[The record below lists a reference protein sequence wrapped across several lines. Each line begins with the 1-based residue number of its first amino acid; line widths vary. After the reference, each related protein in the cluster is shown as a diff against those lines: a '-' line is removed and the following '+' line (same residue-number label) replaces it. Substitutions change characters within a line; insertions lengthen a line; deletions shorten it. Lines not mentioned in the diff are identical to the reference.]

1 MTMTFDRRE
10 ISRRSVLGGAAAL
23 AAMPSAVLAQK
34 KSAFDRIRDEIGG
47 RLGLAVY
54 DSGTG
59 RRFFDGAE
67 ARFAMCS
74 TFKVPLAAAVL
85 ARADRGEIDLSRE
98 IRFSEADLLDYAPV
112 VKANLS
118 RGALPIEALLE
129 AAVTMSDNSAAN
141 LVFGQIS
148 GPRGL
153 TQFIRSTG
161 DTLTRSDRDEP
172 TLNNVRNGE
181 VRDTTTPQ
189 AMLWLLNALLLGET
203 LSPAARAKLTGWM
216 EASPTGKDRLRAG
229 LPKSWRVG
237 DKTGTSGE
245 GYVHDVAIATPPG
258 RKPILITCYMDAP
271 MLPAA
276 KANAAHAKV
285 SELVGLLFG

>member
-1 MTMTFDRRE
+1 MTPTRRQL
-10 ISRRSVLGGAAAL
+10 IAGAAAL
-23 AAMPSAVLAQK
+23 AAMPSAALAQK
-34 KSAFDRIRDEIGG
+34 KSALDRIRDETGG

-85 ARADRGEIDLSRE
+85 ARADRGEIDLKRE

-112 VKANLS
+112 VKANLT
-118 RGALPIEALLE
+118 RGALSIDALLE
-129 AAVTMSDNSAAN
+129 AAVVMSDNAAAN

-153 TQFIRSTG
+153 TKFIRSAG
-161 DTLTRSDRDEP
+161 DAITRSDRDEP

-189 AMLWLLNALLLGET
+189 AMLWLLNALLLGEA
-203 LSPAARAKLTGWM
+203 LSPASRAKLIGWM

-229 LPKSWRVG
+229 LPKSWRAG
-237 DKTGTSGE
+237 DKTGTSGD
-245 GYVHDVAIATPPG
+245 GYVHDVAIVTPPG
-258 RKPILITCYMDAP
+258 RKPILITCYIDAP
-271 MLPAA
+271 GLDLA
-276 KANAAHAKV
+276 KANAAHAKIG
-285 SELVGLLFG
+285 ELVGLLFA

>member
-1 MTMTFDRRE
+1 MNPNRRE
-10 ISRRSVLGGAAAL
+10 LIAGAAAL
-23 AAMPSAVLAQK
+23 AVFPASALAQK
-34 KSAFDRIRDEIGG
+34 KGVMDRIREETGG
-47 RLGLAVY
+47 RLGVAVY

-74 TFKVPLAAAVL
+74 TFKVPLASAVL
-85 ARADRGEIDLSRE
+85 ARVDRGEIDLMRE

-118 RGALPIEALLE
+118 RGALSIGALLE
-129 AAVTMSDNSAAN
+129 AAVVMSDNSAAN
-141 LVFGQIS
+141 LLFGQIS

-153 TQFIRSTG
+153 TQFIRSAG
-161 DTLTRSDRDEP
+161 DAITRSDRDEP

-189 AMLWLLNALLLGET
+189 AMLWLLNTLLLGEA
-203 LSPAARAKLTGWM
+203 LSPASRARLIGWM
-216 EASPTGKDRLRAG
+216 EASNTGKDRLRAG

-237 DKTGTSGE
+237 DKTGTSGD
-245 GYVHDVAIATPPG
+245 GYVNDIAIATPPG
-258 RKPILITCYMDAP
+258 RKPILITCYLDAP
-271 MLPAA
+271 MLPLAQA
-276 KANAAHAKV
+276 SAAHAKV
-285 SELVGLLFG
+285 GELIGLLFG

>member
-1 MTMTFDRRE
+1 MMTPTRRHL
-10 ISRRSVLGGAAAL
+10 IAGAAAL
-23 AAMPSAVLAQK
+23 AAFPATTLAQK
-34 KSAFDRIRDEIGG
+34 KSALDRIREETGG
-47 RLGLAVY
+47 RIGLAIY

-98 IRFSEADLLDYAPV
+98 IRFSEADLLDHAPV
-112 VKANLS
+112 VKANLAK
-118 RGALPIEALLE
+118 GALPIETLLQ
-129 AAVTMSDNSAAN
+129 AAVEVSDNSAAN
-141 LVFGQIS
+141 LVFGQVS

-153 TQFIRSTG
+153 TKFIRATG
-161 DTLTRSDRDEP
+161 DILTRSDRDEP
-172 TLNNVRNGE
+172 TLNIVRNGE

-203 LSPAARAKLTGWM
+203 LSPESRAKLIGWM
-216 EASPTGKDRLRAG
+216 EASPTGKERLRAG
-229 LPKSWRVG
+229 LPKTWRVG

-245 GYVHDVAIATPPG
+245 GYVNDVAIAVPPG

-271 MLPAA
+271 MLPLAQ
-276 KANAAHAKV
+276 ANAAHARIG
-285 SELVGLLFG
+285 ELIGLLFA

>member
-1 MTMTFDRRE
+1 MISNRRHL
-10 ISRRSVLGGAAAL
+10 IAGAAAL
-23 AAMPSAVLAQK
+23 AAFPATALAQK
-34 KSAFDRIRDEIGG
+34 KSALDRIRDEAGG

-59 RRFFDGAE
+59 RRYFDGAE

-85 ARADRGEIDLSRE
+85 ARADRGEIDLKRE

-112 VKANLS
+112 VKANLAK
-118 RGALPIEALLE
+118 GALPIETLIE
-129 AAVTMSDNSAAN
+129 AAVVMSDNSAAN

-153 TQFIRSTG
+153 TAFIRSAG
-161 DTLTRSDRDEP
+161 DALTRSDRDEP

-189 AMLWLLNALLLGET
+189 AMLWLLNALLLGEA
-203 LSPAARAKLTGWM
+203 LSPASRAKLIGWM
-216 EASPTGKDRLRAG
+216 EASPTGKERLRAG
-229 LPKSWRVG
+229 LPKTWRVG

-245 GYVHDVAIATPPG
+245 GYVNDVAIATPPG

-276 KANAAHAKV
+276 KANALHARV
-285 SELVGLLFG
+285 GELVGLLFA

>member
-1 MTMTFDRRE
+1 MTPTRRQM
-10 ISRRSVLGGAAAL
+10 IAGATAL
-23 AAMPSAVLAQK
+23 AAFPTAALAQK
-34 KSAFDRIRDEIGG
+34 KSALERIRDETGG

-59 RRFFDGAE
+59 RRYFDGAE

-98 IRFSEADLLDYAPV
+98 IRFSEADLLDHAPV
-112 VKANLS
+112 VKANLAK
-118 RGALPIEALLE
+118 GALPIETLLQ
-129 AAVTMSDNSAAN
+129 AAVEVSDNSAAN

-153 TQFIRSTG
+153 TKFIRSTG
-161 DTLTRSDRDEP
+161 DILTRSDRDEP
-172 TLNNVRNGE
+172 TLNIVRNGE

-203 LSPAARAKLTGWM
+203 LSPASRAKLTGWM
-216 EASPTGKDRLRAG
+216 EASPTGKERLRAG

-245 GYVHDVAIATPPG
+245 GYVNDVAIAVPPG
-258 RKPILITCYMDAP
+258 RKPILITCYIDAP
-271 MLPAA
+271 MLPLAQ
-276 KANAAHAKV
+276 ANAAHAKV
-285 SELVGLLFG
+285 GELIGLLFA

>member
-1 MTMTFDRRE
+1 MTMNPNRRE
-10 ISRRSVLGGAAAL
+10 LIAGAAAL
-23 AAMPSAVLAQK
+23 AAFPATALAQQK
-34 KSAFDRIRDEIGG
+34 KSVMDRIREETGG
-47 RLGLAVY
+47 RLGVAVY

-85 ARADRGEIDLSRE
+85 ARADRGEIDLARE

-112 VKANLS
+112 VKANLAK
-118 RGALPIEALLE
+118 GALSIEALLE
-129 AAVTMSDNSAAN
+129 AAVVMSDNSAAN

-153 TQFIRSTG
+153 TAFIRSAG
-161 DTLTRSDRDEP
+161 DAITRSDRDEP
-172 TLNNVRNGE
+172 TLNLVRNGE

-203 LSPAARAKLTGWM
+203 LSPASRARLIGWM
-216 EASPTGKDRLRAG
+216 EASTTGKDRLRAG

-245 GYVHDVAIATPPG
+245 GYVNDVAIATPPG
-258 RKPILITCYMDAP
+258 RKPILITCYLDAP
-271 MLPAA
+271 MLPLAQ
-276 KANAAHAKV
+276 ANAAHAKIG
-285 SELVGLLFG
+285 ELVGLLFG

>member
-1 MTMTFDRRE
+1 MTPTRRQL
-10 ISRRSVLGGAAAL
+10 IAGAAAL
-23 AAMPSAVLAQK
+23 AAMPTTVLAQQ
-34 KSAFDRIRDEIGG
+34 KSALDRIREETGG

-54 DSGTG
+54 DSGSG
-59 RRFFDGAE
+59 RRYFDGAE

-85 ARADRGEIDLSRE
+85 ARADRGEIDLKRE

-112 VKANLS
+112 VKASLAK
-118 RGALPIEALLE
+118 GALSIEALLE
-129 AAVTMSDNSAAN
+129 AAVVMSDNAAAN

-153 TQFIRSTG
+153 TRFIRSAG
-161 DTLTRSDRDEP
+161 DAITRSDRDEP

-189 AMLWLLNALLLGET
+189 AMLWLLNALLLGEA
-203 LSPAARAKLTGWM
+203 LSPASRTKLAGWM

-229 LPKSWRVG
+229 LPKTWRVG

-245 GYVHDVAIATPPG
+245 GYVHDIAIATPPG

-271 MLPAA
+271 MAPTA
-276 KANAAHAKV
+276 KANAAHARIG
-285 SELVGLLFG
+285 ELVGLLFA

>member
-1 MTMTFDRRE
+1 MTMTPNRRQM
-10 ISRRSVLGGAAAL
+10 IAGAAAL
-23 AAMPSAVLAQK
+23 AAFPSAALAQW
-34 KSAFDRIRDEIGG
+34 KSGMDQLREETGARI
-47 RLGLAVY
+47 GLAVY

-59 RRFFDGAE
+59 RRYFDGAE

-85 ARADRGEIDLSRE
+85 ARADRGEIDLTRE
-98 IRFSEADLLDYAPV
+98 LRFSEADLLDYAPV
-112 VKANLS
+112 VKANLAK
-118 RGALPIEALLE
+118 GAMSIEALLE
-129 AAVTMSDNSAAN
+129 AAVVMSDNAAAN

-153 TQFIRSTG
+153 TAFIRSAG

-203 LSPAARAKLTGWM
+203 LAPASRTKLIGWM

-229 LPKSWRVG
+229 LPKTWRVG

-258 RKPILITCYMDAP
+258 RKPLLITCYMDAP

-285 SELVGLLFG
+285 GELVGLLFG

>member
-1 MTMTFDRRE
+1 MMISNRRHL
-10 ISRRSVLGGAAAL
+10 IAGAAAL
-23 AAMPSAVLAQK
+23 AAFPATALAQK
-34 KSAFDRIRDEIGG
+34 KSALDRIRDEAGG

-59 RRFFDGAE
+59 RRYFDGAE

-85 ARADRGEIDLSRE
+85 ARADRGEIDLKRE

-112 VKANLS
+112 VKANLAK
-118 RGALPIEALLE
+118 GALPIETLLE
-129 AAVTMSDNSAAN
+129 AAVVMSDNSAAN

-153 TQFIRSTG
+153 TAFIRSAG
-161 DTLTRSDRDEP
+161 DALTRSDRDEP

-189 AMLWLLNALLLGET
+189 AMLWLLNALLLGEA
-203 LSPAARAKLTGWM
+203 LSPA
-216 EASPTGKDRLRAG
+216 
-229 LPKSWRVG
+229 
-237 DKTGTSGE
+237 
-245 GYVHDVAIATPPG
+245 
-258 RKPILITCYMDAP
+258 
-271 MLPAA
+271 
-276 KANAAHAKV
+276 
-285 SELVGLLFG
+285 

>member
-1 MTMTFDRRE
+1 MTPTRRQM
-10 ISRRSVLGGAAAL
+10 IAGAAAL
-23 AAMPSAVLAQK
+23 AAFPPIFSGAALAQS
-34 KSAFDRIRDEIGG
+34 KSALDRLRDETGG
-47 RLGLAVY
+47 RIGLAVY

-59 RRFFDGAE
+59 RRYFDGAE

-85 ARADRGEIDLSRE
+85 ARADRGEIDLKRE
-98 IRFSEADLLDYAPV
+98 IRFGEADLLEYAPV
-112 VKANLS
+112 VKANLAK
-118 RGALPIEALLE
+118 GALSIDALLE
-129 AAVTMSDNSAAN
+129 AAVVMSDNAAAN

-153 TQFIRSTG
+153 TAFIRSAG
-161 DTLTRSDRDEP
+161 DALTRSDRDEP

-189 AMLWLLNALLLGET
+189 AMLWLLNTLLLGER
-203 LSPAARAKLTGWM
+203 LKPESRAKLTGWM
-216 EASPTGKDRLRAG
+216 EASPTGKERLRAG

-245 GYVHDVAIATPPG
+245 GYVHDIAIATPPG
-258 RKPILITCYMDAP
+258 RKPLLITCYMDAP
-271 MLPAA
+271 MLPLA

-285 SELVGLLFG
+285 GELIGLLFG

>member
-1 MTMTFDRRE
+1 MMTPTRRDM
-10 ISRRSVLGGAAAL
+10 IAGAAAL
-23 AAMPSAVLAQK
+23 AAFPATALAQK
-34 KSAFDRIRDEIGG
+34 KSALERIREETGG

-67 ARFAMCS
+67 ARYAMCS

-85 ARADRGEIDLSRE
+85 ARADRGEIDLARE
-98 IRFSEADLLDYAPV
+98 IRFSEADVLSHAPV
-112 VKANLS
+112 VKANLAK
-118 RGALPIEALLE
+118 GALPIETLLQ
-129 AAVTMSDNSAAN
+129 AAVEVSDNSAAN

-153 TQFIRSTG
+153 TKFIRSTG
-161 DTLTRSDRDEP
+161 DVITRSDRDEP
-172 TLNNVRNGE
+172 TLNIVRNGE

-203 LSPAARAKLTGWM
+203 LSPASRTKLIGWM
-216 EASPTGKDRLRAG
+216 EASPTGKERLRAG

-245 GYVHDVAIATPPG
+245 GYVNDVAIAVPPG

-271 MLPAA
+271 MLPLAQ
-276 KANAAHAKV
+276 ANAAHVKV
-285 SELVGLLFG
+285 GELVGLLFA